1 MSWGKR
7 AGKLVLLLLL
17 AELLFFFFVGL
28 RLRRRAEAEREILGA
43 APAAAIDGFA
53 AVAPPSSTSRT
64 RG

>member
-28 RLRRRAEAEREILGA
+28 RLRKQIEREPELLGIQS
-43 APAAAIDGFA
+43 PAEPTDLLG
-53 AVAPPSSTSRT
+53 
-64 RG
+64 